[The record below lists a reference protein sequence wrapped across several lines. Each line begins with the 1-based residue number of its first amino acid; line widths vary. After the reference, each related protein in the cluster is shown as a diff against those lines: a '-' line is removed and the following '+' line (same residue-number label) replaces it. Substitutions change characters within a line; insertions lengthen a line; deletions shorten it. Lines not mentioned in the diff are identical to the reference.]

1 MALLIVVMVVFCLV
15 DLVATASSYA
25 VITLASR
32 QASFKAATA
41 DSIDSALFEM
51 QNAVSGLA
59 DSGLGRFAHLR
70 PVGGYNGSG
79 ADLYINVTQVSTGTT
94 TQIGPNVG
102 IPRPP
107 GSK

>member
-1 MALLIVVMVVFCLV
+1 MALLIVVMVVFCLI

-32 QASFKAATA
+32 HASFKAATA

-59 DSGLGRFAHLR
+59 DSGLGRFAHMR
-70 PVGGYNGSG
+70 PVGG
-79 ADLYINVTQVSTGTT
+79 
-94 TQIGPNVG
+94 
-102 IPRPP
+102 
-107 GSK
+107 